1 MKFSLKKDNLG
12 YLVGLAERVTGKNLS
27 LPVLSAILLETTDK
41 KLIIKATNL
50 EVGLEIETPLISSEP
65 GRVAIT
71 GSVLGNFLG
80 NLSGGEKIEASE
92 ENGNLIVM
100 AGKNQATIKCQPADD
115 FPIIPR
121 VAPEE
126 GFEIDAGRFVG
137 GLRAVVYSASL
148 STIKPEIASVYLYQN
163 DGKLMLVA
171 TDSFRLA
178 EKKLDLG
185 ASEVP
190 ENLNLIIPL
199 KNVLEVIRVFDNL
212 VGEMK
217 VNWDKNQIAFATDN
231 LYLTSRLIDG
241 VFPDYRQIVP
251 KDFNTEISVSKTELL
266 NTLKI
271 TAIFTDKL
279 NQTNLTILPKEGVIE
294 IKTHN
299 DSVGANTSKLSATIS
314 GEAFEL
320 VINSKYLFECLNS
333 INSENINLRIV
344 APNKPIVVSG
354 AGDQSFI
361 YLIMPINR

>member
-1 MKFSLKKDNLG
+1 
-12 YLVGLAERVTGKNLS
+12 
-27 LPVLSAILLETTDK
+27 
-41 KLIIKATNL
+41 
-50 EVGLEIETPLISSEP
+50 
-65 GRVAIT
+65 
-71 GSVLGNFLG
+71 
-80 NLSGGEKIEASE
+80 
-92 ENGNLIVM
+92 
-100 AGKNQATIKCQPADD
+100 
-115 FPIIPR
+115 
-121 VAPEE
+121 
-126 GFEIDAGRFVG
+126 
-137 GLRAVVYSASL
+137 
-148 STIKPEIASVYLYQN
+148 
-163 DGKLMLVA
+163 MLVA